1 LKKTNTNS
9 GFSIIITTYN
19 RVEELRYT
27 ISKTLT
33 QLDSYTNYEILI
45 LDDASDDLTW
55 NYLQELTKN
64 PIIRVFR
71 NVKREGLINNRNFLI
86 SESRFSIII
95 CLDDDINALSSNWI
109 DSIYK
114 TFDKFKEISFQTFN
128 VFWAKT
134 EPTRIE
140 SNLNEMYV
148 ADYLGCAHAFYKE
161 IWQQLIPYPSWYFF
175 YGEEQFIGYQLF
187 KIKSKIMYNPN
198 VTFHHRVDN
207 KNRIFASDYYWRLRK
222 AMRAN
227 WNNQLIFTPL
237 RYLLFNLTKSVVKN
251 GIQKFSF
258 RDYRLTLS
266 WILALLDI
274 VRDTPRRFEYRKLR
288 LTTSEWNQYK
298 LLPPAPIYWDG
309 KS

>member
-1 LKKTNTNS
+1 MEFNFT
-9 GFSIIITTYN
+9 IIITTYN
-19 RVEELRYT
+19 RVNEL
-27 ISKTLT
+27 KTTLNKLFQ
-33 QLDSYTNYEILI
+33 QLKNYETFEILVI
-45 LDDASDDLTW
+45 DDASLDSTWEYLTSMSKAHSKIKIF
-55 NYLQELTKN
+55 KN
-64 PIIRVFR
+64 TRR
-71 NVKREGLINNRNFLI
+71 LGLIHNRNFLI
-86 SESRFSIII
+86 SESKFSIII
-95 CLDDDINALSSNWI
+95 CLDDDIHAMSNDWI
-109 DSIYK
+109 ENILN
-114 TFDKFKEISFQTFN
+114 TFDRGDDIAFQTFN
-128 VFWAKT
+128 VFWSKS
-134 EPTRIE
+134 EPIKLE
-140 SNLNEMYV
+140 SKMNGIFVSDYV
-148 ADYLGCAHAFYKE
+148 GCAHAFYKE
-161 IWQQLIPYPSWYFF
+161 IWQKLTPYPSWYFF

-187 KIKSKIMYNPN
+187 KIKKMIRFNPN
-198 VTFHHRVDN
+198 IIFNHRVDN
-207 KNRIFASDYYWRLRK
+207 KSRIKAEDYYWRLRK

-237 RYLLFNLTKSVVKN
+237 RYLVLNITKSVVKN